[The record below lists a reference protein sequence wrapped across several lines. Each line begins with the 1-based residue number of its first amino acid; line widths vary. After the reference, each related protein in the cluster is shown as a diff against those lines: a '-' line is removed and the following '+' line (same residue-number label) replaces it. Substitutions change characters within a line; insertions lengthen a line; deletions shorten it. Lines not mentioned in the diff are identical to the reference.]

1 MFNLEQKT
9 CQNFDEEKPGFH
21 FSFFTTNICPFCN
34 EVYIFSEKL
43 QILITRLLL
52 KELLGC
58 VNMSKTFLVHIRSLF
73 YVRKFSGASSKS

>member
-1 MFNLEQKT
+1 MFNLKQK
-9 CQNFDEEKPGFH
+9 NLSKLRRGKAGI
-21 FSFFTTNICPFCN
+21 SFCN